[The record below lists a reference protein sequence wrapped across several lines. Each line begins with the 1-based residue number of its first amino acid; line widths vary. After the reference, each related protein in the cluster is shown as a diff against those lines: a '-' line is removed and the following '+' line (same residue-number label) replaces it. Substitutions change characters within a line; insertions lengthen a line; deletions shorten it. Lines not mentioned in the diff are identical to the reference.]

1 MQIQFLIIAL
11 GLLNLFLILLN
22 VKSVLIRFVIIS
34 FLTIGAVKAEQFNSI
49 ENFSFELPK
58 GYQIFNKINLY
69 DVYNHSNKDP
79 LVKTQINLAK
89 QRLKNQSIELLYNF
103 SSHPLNNINILVFDE
118 NYKINKK
125 KVLKQCKKIL
135 KVEKKVGKRKVEL
148 KECRMHD
155 QPLFADWSMYRENDS
170 SFMEG
175 VVTQQI
181 IFLYKKKEYVIT
193 SACWEKC
200 NETKADLFNL
210 VKSIK
215 F

>member
-1 MQIQFLIIAL
+1 MNKKILIFFL
-11 GLLNLFLILLN
+11 LL
-22 VKSVLIRFVIIS
+22 IS
-34 FLTIGAVKAEQFNSI
+34 PLRAEQFNSI

-58 GYQIFNKINLY
+58 GYQIFNKSNLY

-103 SSHPLNNINILVFDE
+103 SSHPLNNINILVFNE
-118 NYKINKK
+118 NYKVNKK

-135 KVEKKVGKRKVEL
+135 KIEKKVGKRKVEL

-155 QPLFADWSMYRENDS
+155 EPLFADWSMYRENDS

-193 SACWEKC
+193 SGCWEKC

>member
-1 MQIQFLIIAL
+1 MNIKRIILVWIL
-11 GLLNLFLILLN
+11 GLL
-22 VKSVLIRFVIIS
+22 
-34 FLTIGAVKAEQFNSI
+34 TFNSVFA
-49 ENFSFELPK
+49 EKFESKYNFRFQLPD
-58 GYQIFNKINLY
+58 GYQIFNNLNLY

-79 LVKTQINLAK
+79 LIKAQINLAK
-89 QRLKNQSIELLYNF
+89 QRLKNQNVELLYNF
-103 SSHPLNNINILVFDE
+103 SSHPLNNINILVFNE

-135 KVEKKVGKRKVEL
+135 KIEKKVGKRKVEL

-175 VVTQQI
+175 AITQQI

-200 NETKADLFNL
+200 DETKADLFNL

>member
-1 MQIQFLIIAL
+1 MNKKILIFFL
-11 GLLNLFLILLN
+11 LL
-22 VKSVLIRFVIIS
+22 IS
-34 FLTIGAVKAEQFNSI
+34 PLKAEQFNSI

-58 GYQIFNKINLY
+58 GYQIFNKSNLY

-103 SSHPLNNINILVFDE
+103 SSHPLNNINILVFNE
-118 NYKINKK
+118 NYKVNKK

-135 KVEKKVGKRKVEL
+135 KIEKKVGKRKVEL

-155 QPLFADWSMYRENDS
+155 EPLFADWSMYRENDS

-193 SACWEKC
+193 SGCWEKC

>member
-1 MQIQFLIIAL
+1 MYKKILIQSLIFFLL
-11 GLLNLFLILLN
+11 E
-22 VKSVLIRFVIIS
+22 IS
-34 FLTIGAVKAEQFNSI
+34 SLKAEQFTSI

-58 GYQIFNKINLY
+58 GYKIFNKNNLY

-79 LVKTQINLAK
+79 SVKLQINLAK
-89 QRLKNQSIELLYNF
+89 KSLKNQNVELLYNF
-103 SSHPLNNINILVFDE
+103 SSHPLNNINILVFKE
-118 NYKINKK
+118 NYKMNEK

-155 QPLFADWSMYRENDS
+155 EPEFASWSMYRENDS

-175 VVTQQI
+175 ATTQQI

-193 SACWEKC
+193 SGCWEKC
-200 NETKADLFNL
+200 DETKADLFNL
-210 VKSIK
+210 VKSIN